1 MNQPVDPNE
10 DTTTAGLGERRR
22 RREAER
28 ARARAAGRAEERP
41 LTRRERRARDEAL
54 ASGALTYGPDGLV
67 PTSEFERIEAES
79 LSAASAAEPA
89 SAASAASAT
98 DPPPRSRRAR
108 REAER
113 AATAASAVSALSA
126 PSATEPPAQPKT
138 DRTEEPVRR
147 REPDGPTAGSDPGQT
162 AAQREPEEPAAGS
175 VPEEAAADRASEEA
189 EERREPQEPAA
200 GRTSEDQETRS
211 EPEQREGSPAMPSAP
226 SPDGGP
232 ATALMVPVSR
242 KSLRDKRAAAPAP
255 PTMDAR
261 PAERTSTGRR
271 PVVRPPASVRARR
284 GVDGSGELTAIQR
297 AVREANTAAEGIA
310 VGEQGE
316 SSSPTSWH
324 SAVDIP
330 AVSYEVSQQ
339 TVRPGATAAS
349 APTAR
354 SDSDTVSAPSG
365 DSGPPAVSAP
375 SGDSGPPAVSAPSGD
390 SGPPAVSAPT
400 AGSGSS
406 AASAPTTDSGPTAVS
421 APSADSG
428 PAAASAP
435 TPSRAPEVTS
445 PQEPH
450 SPSSAPSVASADTE
464 DDDGAFDMTP
474 RWESLQRAAA
484 LRARADAEP
493 AARPTPPLR
502 TSAMRSA
509 EVGEPPVQPVG
520 PAEEEAPEDELHEAE
535 ARKTPGWLFALQMLV
550 LVLVIAI
557 LGALVY
563 LFATGD
569 LFGDDDAAVLGLSGS
584 VLWSTGR

>member
-28 ARARAAGRAEERP
+28 ARARAAGRVEERP

-79 LSAASAAEPA
+79 LSAASAAEPV

-98 DPPPRSRRAR
+98 DPLPRSRRAR

-126 PSATEPPAQPKT
+126 PSATEPPAEPKT
-138 DRTEEPVRR
+138 ARTEEPVRR
-147 REPDGPTAGSDPGQT
+147 REPDGSPGSDPGER
-162 AAQREPEEPAAGS
+162 AARREPEDPAAGS
-175 VPEEAAADRASEEA
+175 MPEEAAADRPSEEPAAKSEKSEKSQPGQPAA
-189 EERREPQEPAA
+189 ESEPGESAADRAPEEPEEQRQPEESGA
-200 GRTSEDQETRS
+200 GRTSEDQETR
-211 EPEQREGSPAMPSAP
+211 PELEEREGTPAMPSAP

-255 PTMDAR
+255 ATMDAR

-330 AVSYEVSQQ
+330 AVSYEVGQQ
-339 TVRPGATAAS
+339 AVRPGATAAS
-349 APTAR
+349 APTAPP
-354 SDSDTVSAPSG
+354 DSD
-365 DSGPPAVSAP
+365 
-375 SGDSGPPAVSAPSGD
+375 
-390 SGPPAVSAPT
+390 
-400 AGSGSS
+400 
-406 AASAPTTDSGPTAVS
+406 AVS
-421 APSADSG
+421 APSAGSGPTEVSAPSAGSG

-435 TPSRAPEVTS
+435 TPARAPEVTS

-450 SPSSAPSVASADTE
+450 SPSSAAPAVASADTE
-464 DDDGAFDMTP
+464 DDDDDGAFDMTP

-493 AARPTPPLR
+493 AAHPTPPLR
-502 TSAMRSA
+502 TSAMRAA
-509 EVGEPPVQPVG
+509 EVGEPPVQPLG
-520 PAEEEAPEDELHEAE
+520 PAEEDPEDELREAE

>member
-67 PTSEFERIEAES
+67 PTSEFARIEAES
-79 LSAASAAEPA
+79 LSAASAAEPV
-89 SAASAASAT
+89 SAASAASAA

-126 PSATEPPAQPKT
+126 PSATEAPAQPKT

-147 REPDGPTAGSDPGQT
+147 REPEGPTAGSDPGQT
-162 AAQREPEEPAAGS
+162 AAQGEPEEPAAGS
-175 VPEEAAADRASEEA
+175 VPEEAAADRVSEQA
-189 EERREPQEPAA
+189 EERREPEEPAT
-200 GRTSEDQETRS
+200 GRASEDQETRS
-211 EPEQREGSPAMPSAP
+211 EPEQREGSPAMPSAS

-354 SDSDTVSAPSG
+354 SDSD
-365 DSGPPAVSAP
+365 AVSAP
-375 SGDSGPPAVSAPSGD
+375 SGDSGPIV
-390 SGPPAVSAPT
+390 VSAPT
-400 AGSGSS
+400 PGSGSS
-406 AASAPTTDSGPTAVS
+406 TASAPTTDSGPTAVS

-435 TPSRAPEVTS
+435 TPARAPEATS

-450 SPSSAPSVASADTE
+450 SPSSAPAVASADSE
-464 DDDGAFDMTP
+464 DDDDGAFDMTP

-484 LRARADAEP
+484 LRAKAEAEP

-509 EVGEPPVQPVG
+509 EVGEPPVQPLG
-520 PAEEEAPEDELHEAE
+520 PAEEEDPEDELHEAE